1 MNSAKTIPR
10 CVSTSDK
17 QRHVWHREVQ
27 QQTSALQAAQAE
39 VWAERSQLALE
50 QQAVAEDKARAVQHA
65 QEAATAHTKLLAQFK
80 QARMQS
86 VLVSN
91 SFHITVAM

>member
-1 MNSAKTIPR
+1 MPT

-17 QRHVWHREVQ
+17 QRHVWHREVEQ
-27 QQTSALQAAQAE
+27 QVSALQAAQAE

-50 QQAVAEDKARAVQHA
+50 QQAVAGDKAQAVQHA
-65 QEAATAHTKLLAQFK
+65 QEAATAHTKLLAQLK

>member
-1 MNSAKTIPR
+1 MPT

-27 QQTSALQAAQAE
+27 QQVSALQAAQAE
-39 VWAERSQLALE
+39 AWAERSQLALE

-65 QEAATAHTKLLAQFK
+65 QEAATAHTKLLAQLK

>member
-1 MNSAKTIPR
+1 M
-10 CVSTSDK
+10 
-17 QRHVWHREVQ
+17 
-27 QQTSALQAAQAE
+27 SALQAAQAE
-39 VWAERSQLALE
+39 VWAQRSQLALE

-86 VLVSN
+86 VLVSS
-91 SFHITVAM
+91 SFHVTVAT